1 METRQVAFVL
11 FARFS
16 MIALYGA
23 LEPLRVANRFAG
35 PAFAWRFLSP
45 DGRPVAAS
53 NDIPVSVSGS
63 LSEIGTPHLALFCA
77 SYDHEKALSAKV
89 CSEVRKLARRNVLL
103 GALDTGTFVLA
114 EAGALDGCRA
124 TCHWESLPGF
134 RERYPRVQATRGLF
148 ESDRGRLTCAGGA
161 AAIDMMLHYIE
172 TLHGT
177 SLAVEVADQL
187 VHLRPGPGSM
197 EARLPP
203 QTRYQTRE
211 PRILSILR
219 MMEENLEEPLTSV
232 ELAASVGLSQ
242 RQMERLFRS
251 ELATTARQLYQRLR
265 LERAERLLAYGKMKV
280 REVAVA
286 CGFSSLAHFS
296 RAFRRHKGA
305 PPSRLRTIQVTAGAS
320 SRDAVRHFNRRP
332 ARS

>member
-35 PAFAWRFLSP
+35 PAFAWRFLSA

-63 LSEIGTPHLALFCA
+63 LRDIGTPHLALFCA
-77 SYDHEKALSAKV
+77 SYEHEKALTRRV
-89 CSEVRKLARRNVLL
+89 CAEVRKLERHNVVL
-103 GALDTGTFVLA
+103 GGLDTGTFVLA
-114 EAGALDGCRA
+114 EAGALDGYRA

-134 RERYPRVQATRGLF
+134 RERYPKVLASRGLF

-161 AAIDMMLHYIE
+161 AAIDMMLHHIE
-172 TLHGT
+172 ALHGRA
-177 SLAVEVADQL
+177 LAVKVADQL
-187 VHLRPGPGSM
+187 VHFRPAGEAA

-203 QTRYQTRE
+203 ETRYQTRE
-211 PRILSILR
+211 PRIVAILKV
-219 MMEENLEEPLTSV
+219 MEENLEEPLSSA
-232 ELAASVGLSQ
+232 ELAASAGLSQ
-242 RQMERLFRS
+242 RQMERLFQR
-251 ELATTARQLYQRLR
+251 ELETTARDLYQRLR
-265 LERAERLLAYGKMKV
+265 LERAERLLDYGDMSV

-286 CGFSSLAHFS
+286 CGYSSLAQFS
-296 RAFRRHKGA
+296 RSFKEHHGSA
-305 PPSRLRTIQVTAGAS
+305 PSRFMAACALAAGL
-320 SRDAVRHFNRRP
+320 P
-332 ARS
+332 